1 MMDYMSNFPPPSREN
16 SIIEITNFIVK
27 IPTFKF
33 ISIEHITKEITKQFD
48 IVTNSGKTR
57 GSAAGWSTYERPEII
72 KRTRANLNVLAYK
85 KFRFKAIIKTLVYLN
100 KAYFD
105 TLDRYY
111 APGNKGMTD
120 AFLEFEE
127 YKSIMHKT

>member
-1 MMDYMSNFPPPSREN
+1 MMDYMSNFSPPSREN

-33 ISIEHITKEITKQFD
+33 ISIEYINKETAKQFD
-48 IVTNSGKTR
+48 IVTDSGKTR
-57 GSAAGWSTYERPEII
+57 GSAAGWSTYVRPEII
-72 KRTRANLNVLAYK
+72 KRTRASLNMLAYK

-111 APGNKGMTD
+111 APGNEGMTS

>member
-1 MMDYMSNFPPPSREN
+1 MDNMSNFSPPTREN
-16 SIIEITNFIVK
+16 SIIEITNFMVK
-27 IPTFKF
+27 IPIFKS
-33 ISIEHITKEITKQFD
+33 ISIEYITKEITKQFD

-57 GSAAGWSTYERPEII
+57 GSAAGWVVHEKPEII
-72 KRTRANLNVLAYK
+72 QRTRTNLNMLAYK
-85 KFRFKAIIKTLVYLN
+85 KYRFKAIIKTLVYLN

-111 APGNKGMTD
+111 APGNKGMTS

-127 YKSIMHKT
+127 CRSIMHKT